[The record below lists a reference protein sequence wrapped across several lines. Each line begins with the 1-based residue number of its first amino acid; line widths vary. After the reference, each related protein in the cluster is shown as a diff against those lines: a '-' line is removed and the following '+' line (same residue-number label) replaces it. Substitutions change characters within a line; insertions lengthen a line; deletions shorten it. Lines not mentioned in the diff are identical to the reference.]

1 MSGLGPLQDT
11 GLGAHGYLLVGG
23 SCDVGTEVEVA
34 CGVQE
39 HNGEDL
45 VEVSRDWLRSREK
58 AIRANQANQGYLQV
72 LAQPCPA
79 LTHRGGI

>member
-1 MSGLGPLQDT
+1 M
-11 GLGAHGYLLVGG
+11 
-23 SCDVGTEVEVA
+23 A
-34 CGVQE
+34 CGIQE

-45 VEVSRDWLRSREK
+45 VEVSRDWLRGREK